1 MKKFIIMSALGLAT
15 VAGLSSC
22 SDFLDTDNKSTA
34 TPESQFNNVSG
45 WNQQLNNAYFAMRN
59 IYSSPLTFC
68 QGTDLYTV
76 GQGAAAPVLQSYQFS
91 SDNEDVTNLYK
102 NTYAAINYANCVLKY
117 SKNDKLND
125 QARFVRDYCYYI
137 LTQQFGAVPYITEY
151 IESARTDYPR
161 TDLATVYTS
170 VIDDLKEII
179 ANGNLDAVSSAEDG
193 RGRASII
200 AAKALLAKV
209 YLAAGW
215 DMQTSLTDAVNGTYT
230 VNDPKGYFELAATTA
245 AEVANSVPLT
255 QSFDQKWDFDNN
267 EAGNNPETLFAIQY
281 DRNTSSDKVTGG
293 HDQQHNFALYMGSNT
308 LGVKGVKSTLCPTE
322 RVYYAYDKGDD
333 RYEGTFMTTVYG
345 YDGNADKWSTQ
356 GYWAYYNV
364 KEADLKKMS
373 IAFKY
378 FPWYTEDSEIETYCT
393 DHASQFVTKGMKS
406 KTKVFKVAENS
417 VCKAYTVDGAYDA
430 KTSATYT
437 QSFTS
442 ALQKIGCLPPVRK
455 FDDKNT
461 TSDCSQSGG
470 DYRDVVVL
478 NASEIYLVAA
488 EAYLMM
494 GDDANSLKYLNAVR
508 TRSHASSLGSFSD
521 YKRYDWGLNDV
532 GGYVSLGQT
541 DSYGVTINK
550 LDVILDERMRETL
563 GEYYRWMD
571 LRRTRQLVR
580 YNVAYCGLTVA
591 NMTGG
596 DGQIKWLRP
605 IPENEIQINSGITA
619 ADQNPGF
626 RTTSAGEGDG
636 AE

>member
-22 SDFLDTDNKSTA
+22 SDFLDTDNKSTV
-34 TPESQFNNVSG
+34 TPESQFSDISG
-45 WNQQLNNAYFAMRN
+45 WNQQLNNAYYALRDV
-59 IYSSPLTFC
+59 YSDPKVFC

-76 GQGAAAPVLQSYQFS
+76 GQNASAPVLQSYQYS

-117 SKNDKLND
+117 CKDAKLND

-137 LTQQFGAVPYITEY
+137 LTQQFGAVPYITDY
-151 IESARTDYPR
+151 IESASTNYPR
-161 TDLATVYTS
+161 TDLATVYAN
-170 VIDDLKEII
+170 VIADLKEII
-179 ANGNLDAVSSAEDG
+179 ANGNLESVSSEKDA
-193 RGRASII
+193 RGRASVIG
-200 AAKALLAKV
+200 AKALLAKV

-215 DMQTSLTDAVNGTYT
+215 DLQTTVNDAKNGTYT
-230 VNDPKGYFELAATTA
+230 VNSTEYFAEAAKYA
-245 AEVANSVPLT
+245 SEVADAVPLT
-255 QSFDQKWDFDNN
+255 QSFDKKWDFDNN
-267 EAGNNPETLFAIQY
+267 EKGTNAETLFAIQY
-281 DRNTSSDKVTGG
+281 DRATSSDKVTGG

-308 LGVKGVKSTLCPTE
+308 LGVKGVKSDLCPTE
-322 RVYYAYDKGDD
+322 RVYYAFDKGDD
-333 RYEGTFMTTVYG
+333 RFEGTFMTTVYG
-345 YDGNADKWSTQ
+345 YDGNESNWSKQ
-356 GYWAYYNV
+356 GYWAYYNATDAE
-364 KEADLKKMS
+364 KAKLS

-378 FPWYTEDSEIETYCT
+378 FPWYTEDSEIEAYCT
-393 DHASQFVTKGMKS
+393 AHASQFVTTGMKS
-406 KTKVFKVAENS
+406 QTKVFKVAENS
-417 VCKAYTVDGAYDA
+417 TCKAYAANGSYDA
-430 KTSATYT
+430 KNSATYT
-437 QSFTS
+437 QPFSS
-442 ALQKIGCLPPVRK
+442 AIQKIGCLPPVRK

-461 TSDCSQSGG
+461 TSDCKQSGG

-508 TRSHASSLGSFSD
+508 TRSHASYLGSFSD
-521 YKRYDWGLNDV
+521 YKRYDWGYNDA
-532 GGYVSLGQT
+532 GGYVSFGQT
-541 DSYGVTINK
+541 DSYGLTINK

-571 LRRTRQLVR
+571 LRRTHQLVR
-580 YNVAYCGLTVA
+580 YNTTYCGLSVA
-591 NMTGG
+591 NMTGN

-626 RTTSAGEGDG
+626 RTHST
-636 AE
+636 AEESDAE

>member
-22 SDFLDTDNKSTA
+22 SDFLDTDNKSTV
-34 TPESQFNNVSG
+34 TPESQFSDISG
-45 WNQQLNNAYFAMRN
+45 WNQQLNNAYYALRDV
-59 IYSSPLTFC
+59 YSDPKVFC

-76 GQGAAAPVLQSYQFS
+76 GQNASAPVLQSYQYS

-117 SKNDKLND
+117 CKDDKLND

-137 LTQQFGAVPYITEY
+137 LTQQFGAVPYITDY
-151 IESARTDYPR
+151 IESASTNYPR
-161 TDLATVYTS
+161 TDLATVYAN
-170 VIDDLKEII
+170 VIADLKEII
-179 ANGNLDAVSSAEDG
+179 ANGNLESVSSEKDA
-193 RGRASII
+193 RGRASVIG
-200 AAKALLAKV
+200 AKALLAKV

-215 DMQTSLTDAVNGTYT
+215 DLQTTVNDAKNGTYT
-230 VNDPKGYFELAATTA
+230 VNSTEYFAEAAKYA
-245 AEVANSVPLT
+245 SEVADAVPLT
-255 QSFDQKWDFDNN
+255 QSFDKKWDFDNN
-267 EAGNNPETLFAIQY
+267 EKGTNAETLFAIQY
-281 DRNTSSDKVTGG
+281 DRATSSDKVTGG

-308 LGVKGVKSTLCPTE
+308 LGVKGVKSDLCPTE
-322 RVYYAYDKGDD
+322 RVYYAFDKGDD
-333 RYEGTFMTTVYG
+333 RFEGTFMTTVYG
-345 YDGNADKWSTQ
+345 YDGNESNWSKQ
-356 GYWAYYNV
+356 GYWAFYNANDDE
-364 KEADLKKMS
+364 KAKLS

-378 FPWYTEDSEIETYCT
+378 FPWYTEDSEIESYCT
-393 DHASQFVTKGMKS
+393 AHASQFVTTGMKS
-406 KTKVFKVAENS
+406 TTKVFKVAENS
-417 VCKAYTVDGAYDA
+417 TCKAYAANGSYDA
-430 KTSATYT
+430 KNSATYT
-437 QSFTS
+437 QPFSS
-442 ALQKIGCLPPVRK
+442 AIQKIGCLPPVRK

-461 TSDCSQSGG
+461 TSDCKQSGG

-508 TRSHASSLGSFSD
+508 TRSHASYLGSFSD
-521 YKRYDWGLNDV
+521 YKRYDWGYNDA
-532 GGYVSLGQT
+532 GGYVSFGQT
-541 DSYGVTINK
+541 DSYGLTINK

-571 LRRTRQLVR
+571 LRRTHQLVR
-580 YNVAYCGLTVA
+580 YNTTYCGLSVA
-591 NMTGG
+591 NMTGN

-626 RTTSAGEGDG
+626 RTYST
-636 AE
+636 AEESDAE

>member
-22 SDFLDTDNKSTA
+22 SDFLDTDNKSTV
-34 TPESQFNNVSG
+34 TPESQFSDILG
-45 WNQQLNNAYFAMRN
+45 WNQQLNNAYYALRDV
-59 IYSSPLTFC
+59 YSDPKVFC

-76 GQGAAAPVLQSYQFS
+76 GQNASAPVLQSYQYS

-117 SKNDKLND
+117 CKDDKLND

-137 LTQQFGAVPYITEY
+137 LTQQFGAVPYITDY
-151 IESARTDYPR
+151 IESASTNYPR
-161 TDLATVYTS
+161 TDLATVYAN
-170 VIDDLKEII
+170 VIADLKEII
-179 ANGNLDAVSSAEDG
+179 ANGNLESVSSEKDA
-193 RGRASII
+193 RGRASVIG
-200 AAKALLAKV
+200 AKALLAKV

-215 DMQTSLTDAVNGTYT
+215 DLQTTVNDAKNGTYT
-230 VNDPKGYFELAATTA
+230 VNSTEYFAEAAKYA
-245 AEVANSVPLT
+245 SEVADAVPLT
-255 QSFDQKWDFDNN
+255 QSFDKKWDFDNN
-267 EAGNNPETLFAIQY
+267 EKGTNAETLFAIQY
-281 DRNTSSDKVTGG
+281 DRATSSDKVTGG

-308 LGVKGVKSTLCPTE
+308 LGVKGVKSDLCPTE
-322 RVYYAYDKGDD
+322 RVYYAFDKGDD
-333 RYEGTFMTTVYG
+333 RFEGTFMTTVYG
-345 YDGNADKWSTQ
+345 YDGNESNWSKQ
-356 GYWAYYNV
+356 GYWAFYNANDDE
-364 KEADLKKMS
+364 KAKLS

-378 FPWYTEDSEIETYCT
+378 FPWYTEDSEIEAYCT
-393 DHASQFVTKGMKS
+393 AHASQFVTTGMKS
-406 KTKVFKVAENS
+406 TTKVFKVAENS
-417 VCKAYTVDGAYDA
+417 TCKAYAANGSYDA
-430 KTSATYT
+430 KNSATYT
-437 QSFTS
+437 QPFSS
-442 ALQKIGCLPPVRK
+442 AIQKIGCLPPVRK

-461 TSDCSQSGG
+461 TSDCKQSGG

-508 TRSHASSLGSFSD
+508 TRSHASYLGSFSD
-521 YKRYDWGLNDV
+521 YKRYDWGYNDA
-532 GGYVSLGQT
+532 GGYVSFGQT
-541 DSYGVTINK
+541 DSYGLTINK

-571 LRRTRQLVR
+571 LRRTHQLVR
-580 YNVAYCGLTVA
+580 YNTTYCGLSVN
-591 NMTGG
+591 NMTGN

-626 RTTSAGEGDG
+626 RTYST
-636 AE
+636 AEESDAE

>member
-1 MKKFIIMSALGLAT
+1 MSALGLAT

-22 SDFLDTDNKSTA
+22 TDFLDTDNKSTV
-34 TPESQFNNVSG
+34 TPESQFSDISG
-45 WNQQLNNAYFAMRN
+45 WNQQLNNAYYALRDV
-59 IYSSPLTFC
+59 YSDPKVFC

-76 GQGAAAPVLQSYQFS
+76 GQNASAPVLQSYQYS

-117 SKNDKLND
+117 CKDDKLND

-151 IESARTDYPR
+151 IESASTNYPR
-161 TDLATVYTS
+161 TDLATVYAN
-170 VIDDLKEII
+170 VIADLKEII
-179 ANGNLDAVSSAEDG
+179 ANGNLESVSSEKDA
-193 RGRASII
+193 RGRASVIG
-200 AAKALLAKV
+200 AKALLAKV

-215 DMQTSLTDAVNGTYT
+215 DLQTTVNDAKNGTYT
-230 VNDPKGYFELAATTA
+230 VNSTEYFAEAAKYA
-245 AEVANSVPLT
+245 SEVADAVPLT
-255 QSFDQKWDFDNN
+255 QSFDKKWDFDNN
-267 EAGNNPETLFAIQY
+267 EKGTNAETLFSIQY
-281 DRNTSSDKVTGG
+281 DRATSSDKVTGG

-308 LGVKGVKSTLCPTE
+308 LGVKGVKSDLCPTE
-322 RVYYAYDKGDD
+322 RVYYAFDKGDD
-333 RYEGTFMTTVYG
+333 RFEGTFMTTVYG
-345 YDGNADKWSTQ
+345 YDGNESNWSKQ
-356 GYWAYYNV
+356 GYWAFYNANDDE
-364 KEADLKKMS
+364 KAKLS

-378 FPWYTEDSEIETYCT
+378 FPWYTEDSEIEAYCT
-393 DHASQFVTKGMKS
+393 AHASQFVTTGMKS
-406 KTKVFKVAENS
+406 TTKVFKVAENS
-417 VCKAYTVDGAYDA
+417 TCKAYAANGSYDA
-430 KTSATYT
+430 KNSATYT
-437 QSFTS
+437 QPFSS
-442 ALQKIGCLPPVRK
+442 AIQKIGCLPPVRK

-461 TSDCSQSGG
+461 TSDCKQSGG

-508 TRSHASSLGSFSD
+508 TRSHASYLGSFSD
-521 YKRYDWGLNDV
+521 YKRYDWGYNDA
-532 GGYVSLGQT
+532 GGYVSFGQA
-541 DSYGVTINK
+541 DSYGLTINK

-571 LRRTRQLVR
+571 LRRTHQLVR
-580 YNVAYCGLTVA
+580 YNTTYCGLSVA
-591 NMTGG
+591 NMTGN

-626 RTTSAGEGDG
+626 RTYST
-636 AE
+636 AEESDAE

>member
-1 MKKFIIMSALGLAT
+1 MSALGLAT

-22 SDFLDTDNKSTA
+22 SDFLDTDNKSTV
-34 TPESQFNNVSG
+34 TPESQFSDISG
-45 WNQQLNNAYFAMRN
+45 WNQQLNNAYYALRDV
-59 IYSSPLTFC
+59 YSDPKVFC

-76 GQGAAAPVLQSYQFS
+76 GQNASAPVLQSYQYS

-117 SKNDKLND
+117 CKDDKLND

-137 LTQQFGAVPYITEY
+137 LTQQFGAVPYITDY
-151 IESARTDYPR
+151 IESASTNYPR
-161 TDLATVYTS
+161 TDLATVYAN
-170 VIDDLKEII
+170 VIADLKEII
-179 ANGNLDAVSSAEDG
+179 ANGNLESVSSEKDA
-193 RGRASII
+193 RGRASVIG
-200 AAKALLAKV
+200 AKALLAKV

-215 DMQTSLTDAVNGTYT
+215 DLQTTVNDAKNGTYT
-230 VNDPKGYFELAATTA
+230 VNSTEYFAEAAKYA
-245 AEVANSVPLT
+245 SEVADAVPLT
-255 QSFDQKWDFDNN
+255 QSFDKKWDFDNN
-267 EAGNNPETLFAIQY
+267 EKGTNAETLFSIQY
-281 DRNTSSDKVTGG
+281 DRATSSDKVTGG

-308 LGVKGVKSTLCPTE
+308 LGVKGVKSDLCPTE
-322 RVYYAYDKGDD
+322 RVYYAFDKGDD
-333 RYEGTFMTTVYG
+333 RFEGTFMTTVYG
-345 YDGNADKWSTQ
+345 YDGNESNWSKQ
-356 GYWAYYNV
+356 GYWAYYNATDAE
-364 KEADLKKMS
+364 KAKLS

-393 DHASQFVTKGMKS
+393 AHAAQFVTTGMKS
-406 KTKVFKVAENS
+406 TTKVFKVAENS
-417 VCKAYTVDGAYDA
+417 TCKAYAANGSYDA
-430 KTSATYT
+430 KNSATYT
-437 QSFTS
+437 QPFSS
-442 ALQKIGCLPPVRK
+442 AIQKIGCLPPVRK

-461 TSDCSQSGG
+461 TSDCKQSGG

-508 TRSHASSLGSFSD
+508 TRSHASYLGSFSD
-521 YKRYDWGLNDV
+521 YKRYDWGYNDA
-532 GGYVSLGQT
+532 GGYVSFGQT
-541 DSYGVTINK
+541 DSYGLTINK

-571 LRRTRQLVR
+571 LRRTHQLVR
-580 YNVAYCGLTVA
+580 YNTTYCGLSVN
-591 NMTGG
+591 NMTGN

-626 RTTSAGEGDG
+626 RTYST
-636 AE
+636 AEESDAE

>member
-1 MKKFIIMSALGLAT
+1 MHSSEVVVVGYGTMKKSDITGAISSADGSKLAAKGT
-15 VAGLSSC
+15 TSAMEALQGSVPGAQITQTSGRAG
-22 SDFLDTDNKSTA
+22 SDFNIQIRGKSSIAGDSKPLYVVDGVICTDISFLNPQDIERMDILKDASSTA
-34 TPESQFNNVSG
+34 IYGSRATAGVIMVTTKSG
-45 WNQQLNNAYFAMRN
+45 
-59 IYSSPLTFC
+59 T
-68 QGTDLYTV
+68 
-76 GQGAAAPVLQSYQFS
+76 
-91 SDNEDVTNLYK
+91 
-102 NTYAAINYANCVLKY
+102 
-117 SKNDKLND
+117 
-125 QARFVRDYCYYI
+125 
-137 LTQQFGAVPYITEY
+137 
-151 IESARTDYPR
+151 
-161 TDLATVYTS
+161 
-170 VIDDLKEII
+170 
-179 ANGNLDAVSSAEDG
+179 
-193 RGRASII
+193 
-200 AAKALLAKV
+200 
-209 YLAAGW
+209 
-215 DMQTSLTDAVNGTYT
+215 
-230 VNDPKGYFELAATTA
+230 
-245 AEVANSVPLT
+245 
-255 QSFDQKWDFDNN
+255 
-267 EAGNNPETLFAIQY
+267 
-281 DRNTSSDKVTGG
+281 
-293 HDQQHNFALYMGSNT
+293 T
-308 LGVKGVKSTLCPTE
+308 LGKKDEG
-322 RVYYAYDKGDD
+322 RVSIS
-333 RYEGTFMTTVYG
+333 
-345 YDGNADKWSTQ
+345 YDG
-356 GYWAYYNV
+356 YYGIS
-364 KEADLKKMS
+364 K
-373 IAFKY
+373 IARMPEY
-378 FPWYTEDSEIETYCT
+378 MD
-393 DHASQFVTKGMKS
+393 ASQFYKYRFSQFLSSGQVANGVSTVAQPTWKMTQQDFLQGMLADTEDGTSVLKNMLNNGEGYNWPDMVTQDGQKQNHYLSVNGAS
-406 KTKVFKVAENS
+406 KTTHYHFGVGYNREEGV
-417 VCKAYTVDGAYDA
+417 YTVDGAYDA

-626 RTTSAGEGDG
+626 RTTSAGEGNG

>member
-22 SDFLDTDNKSTA
+22 SDFLDTDNKSTV
-34 TPESQFNNVSG
+34 TPESQFSDISG
-45 WNQQLNNAYFAMRN
+45 WNQQLNNAYYALRDV
-59 IYSSPLTFC
+59 YSDPKVFC

-76 GQGAAAPVLQSYQFS
+76 GQNASAPVLQSYQYS

-117 SKNDKLND
+117 CKDDKLND

-137 LTQQFGAVPYITEY
+137 LTQQFGAVPYITDY
-151 IESARTDYPR
+151 IESASTNYPR
-161 TDLATVYTS
+161 TDLATVYAN
-170 VIDDLKEII
+170 VIADLKEII
-179 ANGNLDAVSSAEDG
+179 ANGNLESVSSEKDA
-193 RGRASII
+193 RGRASVIG
-200 AAKALLAKV
+200 AKALLAKV

-215 DMQTSLTDAVNGTYT
+215 DLQTTVNDAKNGTYT
-230 VNDPKGYFELAATTA
+230 VNSTEYFAEAAKYA
-245 AEVANSVPLT
+245 SEVADAVPLT
-255 QSFDQKWDFDNN
+255 QSFDKKWDFDNN
-267 EAGNNPETLFAIQY
+267 EKGTNAETLFSIQY
-281 DRNTSSDKVTGG
+281 DRATSSDKVTGG

-308 LGVKGVKSTLCPTE
+308 LGVKGVKSDLCPTE
-322 RVYYAYDKGDD
+322 RVYYAFDKGDD
-333 RYEGTFMTTVYG
+333 RFEGTFMTTVYG
-345 YDGNADKWSTQ
+345 YDGNESNWSKQ
-356 GYWAYYNV
+356 GYWAFYNANDDE
-364 KEADLKKMS
+364 KAKLS

-378 FPWYTEDSEIETYCT
+378 FPWYTEDSEIEAHCT
-393 DHASQFVTKGMKS
+393 AHASQFVTTGMKS
-406 KTKVFKVAENS
+406 TTKVFKVAENS
-417 VCKAYTVDGAYDA
+417 TCKAYAANGSYDA
-430 KTSATYT
+430 KNSATYT
-437 QSFTS
+437 QPFSS
-442 ALQKIGCLPPVRK
+442 AIQKIGCLPPVRK

-461 TSDCSQSGG
+461 TSDCKQSGG

-508 TRSHASSLGSFSD
+508 TRSHASYLGSFSD
-521 YKRYDWGLNDV
+521 YKRYDWGYNDA
-532 GGYVSLGQT
+532 GGYVSFGQT
-541 DSYGVTINK
+541 DSYGLTINK

-571 LRRTRQLVR
+571 LRRTHQLVR
-580 YNVAYCGLTVA
+580 YNTTYCGLSVA
-591 NMTGG
+591 NMTGN

-626 RTTSAGEGDG
+626 RTYST
-636 AE
+636 AEESDAE